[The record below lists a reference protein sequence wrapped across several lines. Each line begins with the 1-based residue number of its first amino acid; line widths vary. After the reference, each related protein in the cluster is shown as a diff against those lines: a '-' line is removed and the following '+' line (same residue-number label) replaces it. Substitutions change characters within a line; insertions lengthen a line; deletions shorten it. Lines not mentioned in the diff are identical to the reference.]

1 MYSTRVNERVLQF
14 GTSGFLY
21 RSNKLMYDR
30 GTGTL
35 WHQFLGE
42 PVVGTLADSGIVL
55 ERFPVT
61 VTTWGEWLA
70 AHRNTSVLDIHTG
83 IYPPEAYAP
92 EDDPL
97 STYFLYRESSKAMF
111 PLAQRSNLLPEK
123 ATVLGVSVNGHT
135 RAYPLELLSEQP
147 VINDSLGGENLVV
160 VTVAQARAA
169 RVYQRA
175 SLVFSLAQPGE
186 GAQGGVVLADE
197 QARRWR
203 MEEESLVQV
212 EDPSQ
217 RLRRLPSGMA
227 YWFGW
232 YTFYPASE
240 VYGTPKTSP

>member
-1 MYSTRVNERVLQF
+1 MNERVLQF

-61 VTTWGEWLA
+61 VTTWSEWLA
-70 AHRNTSVLDIHTG
+70 AHRDTTVLNIETG
-83 IYPPEAYAP
+83 IYPPEAYPP
-92 EDDPL
+92 EDDPR
-97 STYFLYRESSKAMF
+97 SAYFLYRESSEAMF
-111 PLAQRSNLLPEK
+111 PLARRSNLLPEK
-123 ATVLGVSVNGHT
+123 ATVLGLSVNGHT
-135 RAYPLELLSEQP
+135 RAYPLELLRKQP

-160 VTVAQARAA
+160 VTVASAGAA
-169 RVYQRA
+169 RVYQRG
-175 SLVFSLAQPGE
+175 SHSFSLAEPSGNV
-186 GAQGGVVLADE
+186 QGGVVLADE
-197 QARRWR
+197 QARQWR

-212 EDPSQ
+212 EEPSQ
-217 RLRRLPSGMA
+217 RLRRLPGGMA

-232 YTFYPASE
+232 YTFYPASD
-240 VYGTPKTSP
+240 VYSKPKTSP